1 MKRLLPFFLVLSS
14 VGIGV
19 LHFVTPGHDMF
30 LHDTWRR
37 LSYFPI
43 AVGALFYGLRGGVLM
58 ALINSIAFI
67 PHLLLYFGRN
77 PVTYRSEL
85 TEVLLYFAAGAL
97 VGIISGK
104 EKQVSEQYRAV
115 SEELEASLKR
125 VKEDTR
131 ILLSLEEQLRVSQKR
146 AVAGELSSSL
156 AHEIKN
162 PLGAIRGAAEIILD
176 EAPEEGLS
184 RKFAGILI
192 KETERLDKTLA
203 GMLSMATPR
212 DGGDEGAERALSEVV
227 GHVYDTMSIRLKER
241 LVSLSMVCEENAEAV
256 RVEGEKVSQ
265 VLVNLVLNAVDA
277 VGKGGCIDVRAS
289 LVDGICSLTVVD
301 DGPGIDPDVFPR
313 LFEPFVTGREE
324 GTGLGLSISRRIA
337 ESLGGTLVAR
347 NRHEGGAEFCFTFPC
362 LSP

>member
-1 MKRLLPFFLVLSS
+1 MKRMLPFLLVLSS
-14 VGIGV
+14 IGIGV

-43 AVGALFYGLRGGVLM
+43 AVGALFYGLRGGLLM
-58 ALINSIAFI
+58 ALFNSIAFI
-67 PHLLLYFGRN
+67 PHLLLFFGKN

-104 EKQVSEQYRAV
+104 EKRLSEKYRSVSMQL
-115 SEELEASLKR
+115 EESLKR
-125 VKEDTR
+125 VKADAR
-131 ILLSLEEQLRVSQKR
+131 ILLNFEEQLRVSQKR

-176 EAPEEGLS
+176 EVPEEGLTW
-184 RKFAGILI
+184 KFAGILI

-203 GMLSMATPR
+203 GMLSMTTAR
-212 DGGDEGAERALSEVV
+212 EDGAEEVERSLVEVV
-227 GHVYDTMSIRLKER
+227 GHVNDTMSIRLKDRQVR
-241 LVSLSMVCEENAEAV
+241 LTMACDDNAKRV

-277 VGKGGCIDVRAS
+277 VGKGGRIDVTATLCEEVCTLS
-289 LVDGICSLTVVD
+289 VVD
-301 DGPGIDPDVFPR
+301 DGPGIDPNLFPR
-313 LFEPFVTGREE
+313 LFEPFVSGRED
-324 GTGLGLSISRRIA
+324 GTGLGLPISRRIA

-347 NRHEGGAEFCFTFPC
+347 NREEGGAEFIFRFPAFC
-362 LSP
+362 

>member
-67 PHLLLYFGRN
+67 PHLLLYMGRN

-85 TEVLLYFAAGAL
+85 TEVLLYFAAGIL

-104 EKQVSEQYRAV
+104 ERRVSEKYRTV
-115 SEELEASLKR
+115 SRQLEESLTR
-125 VKEDTR
+125 VKDDART
-131 ILLSLEEQLRVSQKR
+131 LLSLEDQLRVSQKR
-146 AVAGELSSSL
+146 SVAGELSSSL

-176 EAPEEGLS
+176 EAPEGGLS

-203 GMLSMATPR
+203 GMLSMGISR
-212 DGGDEGAERALSEVV
+212 EEGDEGVETSLAEVV
-227 GHVYDTMSIRLKER
+227 GHVNDTMSIRLKDRQVR
-241 LVSLSMVCEENAEAV
+241 LAMACEESAEQV
-256 RVEGEKVSQ
+256 RVDGEKVSQ
-265 VLVNLVLNAVDA
+265 VLVNLVLNAVEA
-277 VGKGGCIDVRAS
+277 VGKGGRIDVRAT
-289 LVDGICSLTVVD
+289 LADGFCALTVAD
-301 DGPGIDPDVFPR
+301 DGPGIEPDFFPK
-313 LFEPFVTGREE
+313 LFEPFVTGRDD
-324 GTGLGLSISRRIA
+324 GTGLGLPISRRIA

-347 NRHEGGAEFCFTFPC
+347 NRDEGGAEFCFKFPC
-362 LSP
+362 LSL